1 MDFQPTQEHLML
13 SNMIGKFIEND
24 YHLKDRIFAGN
35 SELGYNENT
44 YKTLAE
50 LGIVGAL
57 FPEGVGGFGGT
68 GYDISTVFE
77 ALGKGLVNEPLV
89 DSALASGYILAAT
102 GQDALIEKLIS
113 GELKVALALIENGAD
128 YDWELPSQMAQKING
143 IWTISGKK
151 TMVKYALGTD
161 AIIVSSTTSS
171 SEGISLFLIETGA
184 DGLNLHSFL
193 TVDGGSASDIEF
205 NNTPAILLGGEGQSY
220 DLLASAIARN
230 TLAVCAE
237 ALGIM
242 DSIKNMTINYLRT
255 RQQFGTVIGKFQ
267 ALQHRTAQMLLE
279 IEQAKSAV
287 TNAANALEA
296 STDERNRSIA
306 AAKYSIGRIG
316 CFVAE
321 EAIQMHGG
329 IGMTWEYELGH
340 FAKRLVMIDHEWG
353 DQDHHLMQFTTF

>member
-113 GELKVALALIENGAD
+113 GELRVALALIENGAD
-128 YDWELPSQMAQKING
+128 YDWELPSKIAQKI
-143 IWTISGKK
+143 I
-151 TMVKYALGTD
+151 
-161 AIIVSSTTSS
+161 AIRIP
-171 SEGISLFLIETGA
+171 F
-184 DGLNLHSFL
+184 
-193 TVDGGSASDIEF
+193 
-205 NNTPAILLGGEGQSY
+205 
-220 DLLASAIARN
+220 
-230 TLAVCAE
+230 LAVSGVLA
-237 ALGIM
+237 AAHLWKNPGSM
-242 DSIKNMTINYLRT
+242 NVQAAIKNQTRT
-255 RQQFGTVIGKFQ
+255 
-267 ALQHRTAQMLLE
+267 
-279 IEQAKSAV
+279 
-287 TNAANALEA
+287 
-296 STDERNRSIA
+296 
-306 AAKYSIGRIG
+306 Y
-316 CFVAE
+316 
-321 EAIQMHGG
+321 
-329 IGMTWEYELGH
+329 
-340 FAKRLVMIDHEWG
+340 
-353 DQDHHLMQFTTF
+353 